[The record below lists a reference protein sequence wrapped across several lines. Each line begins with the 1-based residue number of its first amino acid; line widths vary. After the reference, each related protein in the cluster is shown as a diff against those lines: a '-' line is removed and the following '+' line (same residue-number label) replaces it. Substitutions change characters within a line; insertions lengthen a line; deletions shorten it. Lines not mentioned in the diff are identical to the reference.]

1 MAVESMFGDMRSLM
15 EKFRTTQNNV
25 TLYKGILDEIQEELK
40 YELGLNKHLV
50 EIVQMLMTERLA
62 LYRQHNSIITKL
74 KWKYFHSRVKSL
86 SIVEEDMEKYDEKT
100 RNNKKIIKIIFL

>member
-15 EKFRTTQNNV
+15 EKFRTTQTNV

-74 KWKYFHSRVKSL
+74 KNGNISIQELNHNPSL
-86 SIVEEDMEKYDEKT
+86 
-100 RNNKKIIKIIFL
+100 KKIWKNMMKKQETIKK

>member
-74 KWKYFHSRVKSL
+74 KNGNISIQELNPYPSL
-86 SIVEEDMEKYDEKT
+86 
-100 RNNKKIIKIIFL
+100 KKI